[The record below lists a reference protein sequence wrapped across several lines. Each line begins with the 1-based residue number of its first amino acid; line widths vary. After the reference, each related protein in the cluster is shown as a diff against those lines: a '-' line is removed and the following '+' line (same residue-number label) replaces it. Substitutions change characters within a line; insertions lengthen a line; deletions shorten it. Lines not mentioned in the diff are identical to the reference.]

1 MNRNKRLPLP
11 LMCEPCTPDALIE
24 AVRGLRV
31 AEPDLGFK
39 PLLAKLRQ
47 QQPDLGAATKEVRE
61 ALTVLKAEGDAAKA
75 AAAPPAADKGVA
87 PSNVALSL
95 ACIGCARLPSDMDDE
110 REKHPICDMCRDQKL
125 PTTYWCGVNCPAN
138 PGAGKL
144 HAAYHKEVKANR
156 KLQVQEDGGMGLQLA
171 RGMSLLEDEVTKLR
185 WREGM
190 RRAQKA
196 YDIQW
201 LAERMPTDDYLA
213 RGAQHVANPAV
224 SIFRVVGEP
233 SACQMVARR
242 LGAPSA
248 EREMLSEPDVEL
260 QRAAKLNEDSAAE
273 SQRTDAAWRRLCD
286 ADWMNPVIKMLVDAA
301 PAERKAGVLHELREM
316 QGDLQFVE
324 SRPCGVPHLRQ
335 FAQAMYPCKDDLTK
349 CHGWDAHVLS
359 GGDGAFTKVKV
370 TARLLWM
377 ATAMLIRTG
386 FDEEGYRLM
395 ACPCCLQQN
404 NATLAWQ
411 SLHPCMHWLCDT
423 CTNEWVHRRGNRV
436 CPFRCEQPILFTQ
449 GSTRP

>member
-1 MNRNKRLPLP
+1 MAEGPDGKRRCLSDGWRSTSASQAPARSVP
-11 LMCEPCTPDALIE
+11 IAEGVRVEEGT
-24 AVRGLRV
+24 AVRDV
-31 AEPDLGFK
+31 
-39 PLLAKLRQ
+39 LAGQ
-47 QQPDLGAATKEVRE
+47 GE
-61 ALTVLKAEGDAAKA
+61 
-75 AAAPPAADKGVA
+75 
-87 PSNVALSL
+87 
-95 ACIGCARLPSDMDDE
+95 
-110 REKHPICDMCRDQKL
+110 L
-125 PTTYWCGVNCPAN
+125 PTFVTGISTTA
-138 PGAGKL
+138 
-144 HAAYHKEVKANR
+144 EETER
-156 KLQVQEDGGMGLQLA
+156 KK
-171 RGMSLLEDEVTKLR
+171 LLEDEAAKFR
-185 WREGM
+185 WREGT

-224 SIFRVVGEP
+224 PIFRIVGEP
-233 SACQMVARR
+233 SACQMMARR

-248 EREMLSEPDVEL
+248 EREMFSEPDVEL
-260 QRAAKLNEDSAAE
+260 QRAATLNEDSAAKDSANEDSAAE

-301 PAERKAGVLHELREM
+301 PAERKAGVHHELREM

-359 GGDGAFTKVKV
+359 GGDEAFTKVQV

-386 FDEEGYRLM
+386 FDKEGYRLM
-395 ACPCCLQQN
+395 ACPSCLQQKD
-404 NATLAWQ
+404 AALAWQ

-436 CPFRCEQPILFTQ
+436 CPFRCEQPILFTR